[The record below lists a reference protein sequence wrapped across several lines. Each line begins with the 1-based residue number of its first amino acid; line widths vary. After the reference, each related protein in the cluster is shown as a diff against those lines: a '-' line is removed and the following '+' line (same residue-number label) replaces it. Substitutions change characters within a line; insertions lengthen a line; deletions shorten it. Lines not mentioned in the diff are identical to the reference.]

1 VITTNVDEHFTNFG
15 AGGALV
21 FGVLMG
27 LLLDRLLRRTESEA
41 RTN

>member
-1 VITTNVDEHFTNFG
+1 MHAVEASH
-15 AGGALV
+15 ARALV
-21 FGVLMG
+21 FGVMG